1 LLKQRNRNFLLC
13 DELQRYSF
21 YKKIPIDYFIE
32 TYIIVNNWA
41 LSHLNKYLLQYR
53 YYLLTGIV
61 FVFLNNFFGSYQ
73 GPVIR
78 ETIDYLEQ
86 SLPALKQ
93 ATGAQKDAL
102 QSEFGKKVTF
112 LVLEILGLTILSGVF
127 LYFQRKIIIGTSRR
141 IEYDLK
147 NEIYHHYQ
155 QLPVSFYK
163 RNNTG
168 DIMNRI
174 SEDVNQVRN
183 YLGPAIMYGMNLV
196 AIFIVTV
203 PIMLSVNT
211 ELTLYTLIPLPFLV
225 LSIYTVQNI
234 ITKHSEEIQR
244 SMSSLSSLVQ
254 ETFSGIRVVKSFGR
268 ELSMT
273 DQFDAQSNSYK
284 QKSIR
289 LAQINALFFP
299 IMVFLIGA
307 SIIFIVWIG
316 GKQVIENKG
325 VTNGNIAEFIFYL
338 NKLAWPVTSLG
349 WITVMIKRAEVSQGR
364 INQFLTEKNT
374 LQPGKE
380 ITHTIKGAIEF
391 TNVSFTYPDTGIT
404 ATKHISFTVEPGQT
418 LAVIGNTG
426 SGKSTIASLLCRLY
440 DTTSGDIRIDN
451 ISIKDYNLQYL
462 RSQIGFVPQ
471 DVFLFSDTIRNNI
484 AFGFDNV
491 TEEQIIEAAKF
502 SDLYSSIQQFPM
514 GLDTILGERGI
525 TLSGGQKQR
534 LSLARAFIRNPR
546 LFILD
551 DCLSA
556 VDTKT
561 EDTILNNLKVVL
573 GDRSTIIISHR
584 VSSVKLADKI
594 IVLEDGEIAQSG
606 SHEELIQHEGIYRSI
621 YLKQLHETP
630 A

>member
-1 LLKQRNRNFLLC
+1 MK
-13 DELQRYSF
+13 
-21 YKKIPIDYFIE
+21 
-32 TYIIVNNWA
+32 NWA
-41 LSHLNKYLLQYR
+41 LSHLNKYLLQYK
-53 YYLLTGIV
+53 YYLLAGIA

-78 ETIDYLEQ
+78 ETINYLEDA
-86 SLPALKQ
+86 LPMLKN
-93 ATGAQKDAL
+93 ASGAEKDAL
-102 QSEFGKKVTF
+102 QTEFAKQVTY
-112 LVLEILGLTILSGVF
+112 LVLQILGLTVLSGVF
-127 LYFQRKIIIGTSRR
+127 LYFQRQIIIGTSRR

-147 NEIYHHYQ
+147 NEIYNHYQ

-183 YLGPAIMYGMNLV
+183 YLGPAIMYGLNLF

-203 PIMLSVNT
+203 PIMISVNL

-225 LSIYTVQNI
+225 ISIYTVQNI

-268 ELSMT
+268 EQSMT
-273 DQFDAQSNSYK
+273 TQFDVQSDSYK

-307 SIIFIVWIG
+307 SSIFIVWIG
-316 GKQVIENKG
+316 GKNVIENHS
-325 VTNGNIAEFIFYL
+325 VSTGNIAEFIFYL
-338 NKLAWPVTSLG
+338 NRLAWPVTSLG
-349 WITVMIKRAEVSQGR
+349 WITVMIKRAEVSQVR
-364 INQFLTEKNT
+364 INQFLKEKNT

-380 ITHTIKGAIEF
+380 IHSSIQGAIEF
-391 TNVSFTYPDTGIT
+391 RNVSFIYPDTGIE
-404 ATKHISFTVEPGQT
+404 ATKHINFTVEPGQT

-426 SGKSTIASLLCRLY
+426 SGKTTIASLLCRLY
-440 DTTSGDIRIDN
+440 DTTGGDISIDGIN
-451 ISIKDYNLQYL
+451 IKDYNLQFL

-502 SDLYSSIQQFPM
+502 SDLYTSIQQFPM

-561 EDTILNNLKVVL
+561 EDTILTNLKDVL

-594 IVLEDGEIAQSG
+594 IVLEDGAIAESG
-606 SHEELIQHEGIYRSI
+606 SHDALIQHEGIYKSI
-621 YLKQLHETP
+621 YLKQLHET

>member
-1 LLKQRNRNFLLC
+1 
-13 DELQRYSF
+13 
-21 YKKIPIDYFIE
+21 
-32 TYIIVNNWA
+32 VNNWA

>member
-1 LLKQRNRNFLLC
+1 MG
-13 DELQRYSF
+13 
-21 YKKIPIDYFIE
+21 
-32 TYIIVNNWA
+32 NWA
-41 LSHLNKYLLQYR
+41 LSHLNKYLYQYR
-53 YYLLTGIV
+53 YYFLSGIV

-73 GPVIR
+73 GPIIR
-78 ETIDYLEQ
+78 ETIDYLEK
-86 SLPALKQ
+86 SLPLLKQ
-93 ATGAQKDAL
+93 AQGAEKAAL
-102 QSEFGKKVTF
+102 QNEFGWNIGI
-112 LVLEILGLTILSGVF
+112 LVLKILGLTILSGVF

-147 NEIYHHYQ
+147 NEIYNHYQ

-163 RNNTG
+163 KNNTG

-183 YLGPAIMYGMNLV
+183 YLGPAIMYGINLF

-225 LSIYTVQNI
+225 ISIYVVQNV

-244 SMSSLSSLVQ
+244 SMSGLSTLVQ
-254 ETFSGIRVVKSFGR
+254 ETFAGVRVLKSFVR
-268 ELSMT
+268 EDNMA
-273 DQFDAQSNSYK
+273 DQFEVQSNDYK
-284 QKSIR
+284 DKAIQLSR
-289 LAQINALFFP
+289 INALFFP

-307 SIIFIVWIG
+307 SIILIVWIG
-316 GKQVIENKG
+316 GKNVIGHGG

-364 INQFLTEKNT
+364 INQFLKEQNT
-374 LQPGKE
+374 LR
-380 ITHTIKGAIEF
+380 KGAEKTTPIVGTIEF
-391 TNVSFTYPDTGIT
+391 KDVSFTYPDTGIE
-404 ATKHISFTVEPGQT
+404 AVRHMSFTTLPGQT
-418 LAVIGNTG
+418 LAIIGNTG
-426 SGKSTIASLLCRLY
+426 SGKSTVASLLCRLY
-440 DTTSGDIRIDN
+440 DLSSGT
-451 ISIKDYNLQYL
+451 ISIDGTSISDFNLQYL

-491 TEEQIIEAAKF
+491 TEAQIIEAAEF
-502 SDLYSSIQQFPM
+502 ADLYHSIQHFPD

-561 EDTILNNLKVVL
+561 EDTILNNLKLVL
-573 GDRSTIIISHR
+573 GDRSTVIISHR
-584 VSSVKLADKI
+584 VSSVKLANTILVMD
-594 IVLEDGEIAQSG
+594 DGEIVESG
-606 SHEELIQHEGIYRSI
+606 SHEELIQVQGVYRSI
-621 YLKQLHETP
+621 YLKQLKEEPTNSI
-630 A
+630 

>member
-1 LLKQRNRNFLLC
+1 M
-13 DELQRYSF
+13 
-21 YKKIPIDYFIE
+21 
-32 TYIIVNNWA
+32 NNWA

>member
-1 LLKQRNRNFLLC
+1 MGNR
-13 DELQRYSF
+13 
-21 YKKIPIDYFIE
+21 
-32 TYIIVNNWA
+32 A
-41 LSHLNKYLLQYR
+41 LNHLNKYLYQYR
-53 YYLLTGIV
+53 YYLLSGIL
-61 FVFLNNFFGSYQ
+61 FVFLNNIFGSYQ

-78 ETIDYLEQ
+78 ETIDYLEK
-86 SLPALKQ
+86 SLPLLKQ
-93 ATGAQKDAL
+93 AQGSEKDAL
-102 QSEFGKKVTF
+102 QSEFSWNISI
-112 LVLEILGLTILSGVF
+112 LVLKILGLTIFSGVF

-147 NEIYHHYQ
+147 NEIYNHYQ

-183 YLGPAIMYGMNLV
+183 YLGPAIMYGMNLF

-203 PIMLSVNT
+203 PIMVSVSP

-234 ITKHSEEIQR
+234 ITKHSEEIQH
-244 SMSSLSSLVQ
+244 SMSNLSSLVQ
-254 ETFSGIRVVKSFGR
+254 ETFSGIRVIKSFVR
-268 ELSMT
+268 ENNMT
-273 DQFDAQSNSYK
+273 SQFEQQSNEYK
-284 QKSIR
+284 NKSIR
-289 LAQINALFFP
+289 LSVVNALFFP
-299 IMVFLIGA
+299 IMVMLIGA
-307 SIIFIVWIG
+307 SIILIVWIG
-316 GKQVIENKG
+316 GEKVIANTG
-325 VTNGNIAEFIFYL
+325 ITNGNIAEFIFYL

-364 INQFLTEKNT
+364 INQFLKEKNT
-374 LQPGKE
+374 LIKGKE
-380 ITHTIKGAIEF
+380 LSHVIKGEIEF
-391 TNVSFTYPDTGIT
+391 KDVSFVYPDTGIQ
-404 ATKHISFTVEPGQT
+404 AVSHISFKAYPGET
-418 LAVIGNTG
+418 LAIIGNTG

-440 DTTSGDIRIDN
+440 DTSSGEIKIDQTN
-451 ISIKDYNLQYL
+451 ITDFNLQYL

-491 TEEQIIEAAKF
+491 TEEQIIEAAIF
-502 SDLYSSIQQFPM
+502 ADLYDSIKQFPN

-534 LSLARAFIRNPR
+534 LSLARAVIRNPR

-561 EDTILNNLKVVL
+561 EDTILTNLKMVL

-584 VSSVKLADKI
+584 VSSVKLADTILVLDEGKI
-594 IVLEDGEIAQSG
+594 MESG
-606 SHEELIQHEGIYRSI
+606 SHEELIQRDGLYRSI
-621 YLKQLHETP
+621 YLKQLKEEVP
-630 A
+630 G

>member
-1 LLKQRNRNFLLC
+1 M
-13 DELQRYSF
+13 
-21 YKKIPIDYFIE
+21 
-32 TYIIVNNWA
+32 
-41 LSHLNKYLLQYR
+41 
-53 YYLLTGIV
+53 GIA

-78 ETIDYLEQ
+78 DTINYLEQ
-86 SLPALKQ
+86 SLPHLKQ
-93 ATGAQKDAL
+93 ASGAEKEAL
-102 QSEFGKKVTF
+102 QSEFSKQIVY
-112 LVLEILGLTILSGVF
+112 LVLQILGLTILSGVF

-147 NEIYHHYQ
+147 NEIYDHYQ

-183 YLGPAIMYGMNLV
+183 YLGPAIMYGINLF

-203 PIMLSVNT
+203 PIMLSVNA

-225 LSIYTVQNI
+225 ISIYTVQNV

-244 SMSSLSSLVQ
+244 SMSQLSSLVQ

-268 ELSMT
+268 ETSMT
-273 DQFDAQSNSYK
+273 SQFDHLSNEYK
-284 QKSIR
+284 LKSIR
-289 LAQINALFFP
+289 LTQINALFFP
-299 IMVFLIGA
+299 LMVFLIGA
-307 SIIFIVWIG
+307 SVIFIVWVG
-316 GKQVIENKG
+316 GKQVIENQG

-349 WITVMIKRAEVSQGR
+349 WITVMIKRAEVSQAR
-364 INQFLTEKNT
+364 INQFLKEKNT
-374 LQPGKE
+374 LTSGKE
-380 ITHTIKGAIEF
+380 ITHVVQGDIEF
-391 TNVSFTYPDTGIT
+391 KHVSFTYPDTGIV
-404 ATKHISFTVEPGQT
+404 AARNLNFQVKPGQT
-418 LAVIGNTG
+418 LAIIGNTG

-440 DTTSGDIRIDN
+440 DVSAGEITIDKVN
-451 ISIKDYNLQYL
+451 LTNYNLQYL

-491 TEEQIIEAAKF
+491 TEEQIIAAAKF
-502 SDLYSSIQQFPM
+502 SDLYTSIQHFPN

-546 LFILD
+546 IFILD

-561 EDTILNNLKVVL
+561 EDTILTNLKNVL

-584 VSSVKLADKI
+584 VSSVKLADTI
-594 IVLEDGEIAQSG
+594 IVLEDGEIVQNG
-606 SHEELIQHEGIYRSI
+606 SHEELIQEEGIYRNI
-621 YLKQLHETP
+621 YLKQLHETV
-630 A
+630 

>member
-1 LLKQRNRNFLLC
+1 M
-13 DELQRYSF
+13 
-21 YKKIPIDYFIE
+21 KKR
-32 TYIIVNNWA
+32 A
-41 LSHLNKYLLQYR
+41 LSHLNKYLVQYK
-53 YYLLTGIV
+53 YYLLTGIL

-86 SLPALKQ
+86 SLPILKS
-93 ATGAQKDAL
+93 ATGVEKEHL
-102 QSEFGKKVTF
+102 QTEFGKEVTF
-112 LVLEILGLTILSGVF
+112 LVLKILGLTIFSGIF

-155 QLPVSFYK
+155 VLPVSFYK

-183 YLGPAIMYGMNLV
+183 YLGPAIMYGINLF
-196 AIFIVTV
+196 AIFSVTI
-203 PIMLSVNT
+203 PLMISVNV

-225 LSIYTVQNI
+225 ISIYTVQSI
-234 ITKHSEEIQR
+234 ITKHSEQIQR
-244 SMSSLSSLVQ
+244 SMSNLSSLVQ

-268 ELSMT
+268 EAAMSS
-273 DQFDAQSNSYK
+273 QFNDQSNGYK
-284 QKSIR
+284 DKSIR
-289 LAQINALFFP
+289 LTQINALFFP
-299 IMVFLIGA
+299 LMVSLIGA
-307 SIIFIVWIG
+307 SIIFIIWIG
-316 GKQVIENKG
+316 GTKAISKDG
-325 VTNGNIAEFIFYL
+325 ITTGNIAEFIFYL

-364 INQFLTEKNT
+364 INQFLDEKNT
-374 LQPGKE
+374 LIKGKE
-380 ITHTIKGAIEF
+380 LTTPITGAIEF
-391 TNVSFTYPDTGIT
+391 KDVSFKYPDTGIEG
-404 ATKHISFTVEPGQT
+404 ARNISFNVLPGQT
-418 LAVIGNTG
+418 IAIIGNTG

-440 DTTSGDIRIDN
+440 DTTTGAISIDGIN
-451 ISIKDYNLQYL
+451 IKDYNLQYL

-491 TEEQIIEAAKF
+491 SEEQIIEAATF
-502 SDLYSSIQQFPM
+502 ADLYTSIQQFPL

-561 EDTILNNLKVVL
+561 EDTILTNLKEVL

-594 IVLEDGEIAQSG
+594 IVLEDGQIVQSG
-606 SHEELIQHEGIYRSI
+606 SHNELIQLDGIYKNI
-621 YLKQLHETP
+621 YMMQLHQP
-630 A
+630 V

>member
-1 LLKQRNRNFLLC
+1 M
-13 DELQRYSF
+13 
-21 YKKIPIDYFIE
+21 
-32 TYIIVNNWA
+32 
-41 LSHLNKYLLQYR
+41 
-53 YYLLTGIV
+53 
-61 FVFLNNFFGSYQ
+61 FLNNIFGSYQ

-78 ETIDYLEQ
+78 ETIDYLEK
-86 SLPALKQ
+86 SLPLLKQ
-93 ATGAQKDAL
+93 AQGSEKDAL
-102 QSEFGKKVTF
+102 QSEFSWNISI
-112 LVLEILGLTILSGVF
+112 LVLKILGLTIFSGVF

-147 NEIYHHYQ
+147 NEIYNHYQ

-183 YLGPAIMYGMNLV
+183 YLGPAIMYGMNLF

-203 PIMLSVNT
+203 PIMVSVSP

-234 ITKHSEEIQR
+234 ITKHSEEIQH
-244 SMSSLSSLVQ
+244 SMSNLSSLVQ
-254 ETFSGIRVVKSFGR
+254 ETFSGIRVIKSFVR
-268 ELSMT
+268 ENNMT
-273 DQFDAQSNSYK
+273 SQFEQQSNEYK
-284 QKSIR
+284 NKSIR
-289 LAQINALFFP
+289 LSVVNALFFP
-299 IMVFLIGA
+299 IMVMLIGA
-307 SIIFIVWIG
+307 SIILIVWIG
-316 GKQVIENKG
+316 GEKVIANTG
-325 VTNGNIAEFIFYL
+325 ITNGNIAEFIFYL

-364 INQFLTEKNT
+364 INQFLKEKNT
-374 LQPGKE
+374 LIKGKE
-380 ITHTIKGAIEF
+380 LSHVIKGEIEF
-391 TNVSFTYPDTGIT
+391 KDVSFVYPDTGIQ
-404 ATKHISFTVEPGQT
+404 AVSHISFKAYPGET
-418 LAVIGNTG
+418 LAIIGNTG

-440 DTTSGDIRIDN
+440 DTSSGEIKIDQTN
-451 ISIKDYNLQYL
+451 ITDFNLQYL

-491 TEEQIIEAAKF
+491 TEEQIIEAAIF
-502 SDLYSSIQQFPM
+502 ADLYDSIKQFPN

-534 LSLARAFIRNPR
+534 LSLARAVIRNPR

-561 EDTILNNLKVVL
+561 EDTILTNLKMVL

-584 VSSVKLADKI
+584 VSSVKLADTILVLDEGKI
-594 IVLEDGEIAQSG
+594 MESG
-606 SHEELIQHEGIYRSI
+606 SHEELIQRDGLYRSI
-621 YLKQLHETP
+621 YLKQLKEEVP
-630 A
+630 G

>member
-1 LLKQRNRNFLLC
+1 VGNR
-13 DELQRYSF
+13 
-21 YKKIPIDYFIE
+21 
-32 TYIIVNNWA
+32 A
-41 LSHLNKYLLQYR
+41 LNHLNKYLYQYR
-53 YYLLTGIV
+53 YYLLSGIL
-61 FVFLNNFFGSYQ
+61 FVFLNNIFGSYQ

-78 ETIDYLEQ
+78 ETIDYLEK
-86 SLPALKQ
+86 SLPLLKQ
-93 ATGAQKDAL
+93 AQGSEKDAL
-102 QSEFGKKVTF
+102 QSEFSWNISI
-112 LVLEILGLTILSGVF
+112 LVLKILGLTIFSGVF

-147 NEIYHHYQ
+147 NEIYNHYQ

-183 YLGPAIMYGMNLV
+183 YLGPAIMYGMNLF

-203 PIMLSVNT
+203 PIMVSVSP

-234 ITKHSEEIQR
+234 ITKHSEEIQH
-244 SMSSLSSLVQ
+244 SMSNLSSLVQ
-254 ETFSGIRVVKSFGR
+254 ETFSGIRVIKSFVR
-268 ELSMT
+268 ENNMT
-273 DQFDAQSNSYK
+273 SQFEQQSNEYK
-284 QKSIR
+284 NKSIR
-289 LAQINALFFP
+289 LSVVNALFFP
-299 IMVFLIGA
+299 IMVMLIGA
-307 SIIFIVWIG
+307 SIILIVWIG
-316 GKQVIENKG
+316 GEKVIANTG
-325 VTNGNIAEFIFYL
+325 ITNGNIAEFIFYL

-364 INQFLTEKNT
+364 INQFLKEKNT
-374 LQPGKE
+374 LIKGKE
-380 ITHTIKGAIEF
+380 LSHVIKGEIEF
-391 TNVSFTYPDTGIT
+391 KDVSFVYPDTGIQ
-404 ATKHISFTVEPGQT
+404 AVSHISFKAYPGET
-418 LAVIGNTG
+418 LAIIGNTG

-440 DTTSGDIRIDN
+440 DTSSGEIKIDQTN
-451 ISIKDYNLQYL
+451 ITDFNLQYL

-491 TEEQIIEAAKF
+491 TEEQIIEAAIF
-502 SDLYSSIQQFPM
+502 ADLYDSIKQFPN

-534 LSLARAFIRNPR
+534 LSLARAVIRNPR

-561 EDTILNNLKVVL
+561 EDTILTNLKMVL

-584 VSSVKLADKI
+584 VSSVKLADTILVLDEGKI
-594 IVLEDGEIAQSG
+594 MESG
-606 SHEELIQHEGIYRSI
+606 SHEELIQRDGLYRSI
-621 YLKQLHETP
+621 YLKQLKEEVP
-630 A
+630 G

>member
-1 LLKQRNRNFLLC
+1 MKNR
-13 DELQRYSF
+13 
-21 YKKIPIDYFIE
+21 
-32 TYIIVNNWA
+32 A
-41 LSHLNKYLLQYR
+41 LGHLNKYLFQYR
-53 YYLLTGIV
+53 YYLLAGIA

-86 SLPALKQ
+86 SLPVLRQ
-93 ATGAQKDAL
+93 ATGTQKTAL
-102 QSEFGKKVTF
+102 QAEFGSKVTF
-112 LVLEILGLTILSGVF
+112 LVLQILGLTILSGIF
-127 LYFQRKIIIGTSRR
+127 LYLQRKIIIGTSRR
-141 IEYDLK
+141 IEYDVK
-147 NEIYHHYQ
+147 NEIYDHYQ

-183 YLGPAIMYGMNLV
+183 YLGPALMYGMNLF

-203 PIMLSVNT
+203 PIMLSVST

-225 LSIYTVQNI
+225 ISIYTVQNV

-244 SMSSLSSLVQ
+244 SMSRLSSLVQ

-268 ELSMT
+268 EASMT
-273 DQFDAQSNSYK
+273 TQFDAQSNEYK
-284 QKSIR
+284 SKSIH
-289 LAQINALFFP
+289 LTQINALFFP
-299 IMVFLIGA
+299 LMVFLIGA

-316 GKQVIENKG
+316 GKKVIAGEG

-349 WITVMIKRAEVSQGR
+349 WITVMIKRAEVSQER
-364 INQFLTEKNT
+364 INQFLKQKNT
-374 LQPGKE
+374 LLKGKD
-380 ITHTIKGAIEF
+380 ITTPIKGKIEF
-391 TNVSFTYPDTGIT
+391 KNVSFTYPDTGIE
-404 ATKHISFTVEPGQT
+404 ASKYISFTVAPGET
-418 LAVIGNTG
+418 LAIIGNTG

-440 DTTSGDIRIDN
+440 DCSSGDIEIDGT
-451 ISIKDYNLQYL
+451 SIRDYNLQYL

-491 TEEQIIEAAKF
+491 TEEQIIEAATF
-502 SDLYSSIQQFPM
+502 SDLYTSIQHFPM

-594 IVLEDGEIAQSG
+594 IVLEDGQISQSG
-606 SHEELIQHEGIYRSI
+606 SHEVLIHAEGIYRNI
-621 YLKQLHETP
+621 YLKQLHETV
-630 A
+630 

>member
-1 LLKQRNRNFLLC
+1 VSKR
-13 DELQRYSF
+13 
-21 YKKIPIDYFIE
+21 
-32 TYIIVNNWA
+32 A
-41 LSHLNKYLLQYR
+41 LRHLNKYLYKYR
-53 YYLLTGIV
+53 YYLLSGV
-61 FVFLNNFFGSYQ
+61 AFVFLNNFFGSYQ

-78 ETIDYLEQ
+78 ETIDYLEK
-86 SLPALKQ
+86 SLPLLKQ
-93 ATGAQKDAL
+93 AQGIEKETL
-102 QSEFGKKVTF
+102 QAEFAWNAGF
-112 LVLEILGLTILSGVF
+112 LVLQILGLTVLSGVF

-147 NEIYHHYQ
+147 NEIYNHYQ

-183 YLGPAIMYGMNLV
+183 YLGPAIMYGINIF

-203 PIMLSVNT
+203 PIMLSVNA

-244 SMSSLSSLVQ
+244 SMSGLSSHVQ
-254 ETFSGIRVVKSFGR
+254 ETFSGIRVIKSFVR
-268 ELSMT
+268 EQVMT
-273 DQFDAQSNSYK
+273 NQFHKESNDYK
-284 QKSIR
+284 NKSIR
-289 LAQINALFFP
+289 LTVINALFFP
-299 IMVFLIGA
+299 IMVMLIGA
-307 SIIFIVWIG
+307 SSILIVWIG
-316 GKQVIENKG
+316 GEKVIANTG

-349 WITVMIKRAEVSQGR
+349 WITVMVKRAEVSQGR
-364 INQFLTEKNT
+364 INQFLEEKNT
-374 LQPGKE
+374 LVKGKE
-380 ITHTIKGAIEF
+380 LTHDVKGEIEF
-391 TNVSFTYPDTGIT
+391 RDVSFVYPDTGIEAVT
-404 ATKHISFTVEPGQT
+404 NISFKTSPGET
-418 LAVIGNTG
+418 FAIIGNTG

-440 DTTSGDIRIDN
+440 DTTKGGIYIDQIN
-451 ISIKDYNLQYL
+451 VADFNLQYL

-491 TEEQIIEAAKF
+491 TEDQIIEAAIF
-502 SDLYSSIQQFPM
+502 ADLYNSIQQFPH
-514 GLDTILGERGI
+514 GLDTIIGERGI

-546 LFILD
+546 VFILD

-561 EDTILNNLKVVL
+561 EDTILTNLKNVL
-573 GDRSTIIISHR
+573 GDRNTIIISHR
-584 VSSVKLADKI
+584 VSSVKLADTILVLDEGQI
-594 IVLEDGEIAQSG
+594 IESG
-606 SHEELIQHEGIYRSI
+606 SHEELIQKDGLYRSI
-621 YLKQLHETP
+621 YLKQLKEEVP
-630 A
+630 G

>member
-1 LLKQRNRNFLLC
+1 M
-13 DELQRYSF
+13 
-21 YKKIPIDYFIE
+21 KKG
-32 TYIIVNNWA
+32 A
-41 LSHLNKYLLQYR
+41 LSHLNKYFVQYK
-53 YYLLTGIV
+53 YYLLTGIL

-86 SLPALKQ
+86 SLPILKT
-93 ATGAQKDAL
+93 APGLEKEHL
-102 QSEFGKKVTF
+102 QTEFGKEITF
-112 LVLEILGLTILSGVF
+112 LVLKILGFTILSGIF

-155 QLPVSFYK
+155 ILPVSFYK

-183 YLGPAIMYGMNLV
+183 YLGPAIMYGMNLF
-196 AIFIVTV
+196 AIFIVTI
-203 PIMLSVNT
+203 PLMLSVNT

-225 LSIYTVQNI
+225 ISIYTVQSI
-234 ITKHSEEIQR
+234 ITKHSEQIQR
-244 SMSSLSSLVQ
+244 SMSHLSSLVQ

-268 ELSMT
+268 EDAMSS
-273 DQFDAQSNSYK
+273 QFNEQSNEYK
-284 QKSIR
+284 NKSIR
-289 LAQINALFFP
+289 LSQINALFFP
-299 IMVFLIGA
+299 LMVSLIGA

-316 GKQVIENKG
+316 GTKAISKDG
-325 VTNGNIAEFIFYL
+325 ITTGNIAEFIFYL

-364 INQFLTEKNT
+364 INQFLDEKNT
-374 LQPGKE
+374 LLKGKE
-380 ITHTIKGAIEF
+380 VTLPITGAIEF
-391 TNVSFTYPDTGIT
+391 KNVSFTYPDTNIEGVRNVRFNV
-404 ATKHISFTVEPGQT
+404 SPGQT
-418 LAVIGNTG
+418 IAIIGNTG
-426 SGKSTIASLLCRLY
+426 SGKSTLASLLCRLY
-440 DTTSGDIRIDN
+440 DTTSGAISIDG
-451 ISIKDYNLQYL
+451 IDIKDYNLQYL

-491 TEEQIIEAAKF
+491 NEEQIIEAAKF
-502 SDLYSSIQQFPM
+502 ADLYSSIQQFPM

-561 EDTILNNLKVVL
+561 EDTILTNLKEIL

-594 IVLEDGEIAQSG
+594 IVLDDGQIVQSG
-606 SHEELIQHEGIYRSI
+606 SHDELIQLDGIYKNI
-621 YLKQLHETP
+621 YLMQLHQP